1 MAGVQEFLEQ
11 GGMDVNAADEFGYTC
26 LHAAASYGHAD
37 LVQFLIGRGGNVA
50 LRDPDGDTPL
60 HVCEEGNVAQVLIG
74 SGADP
79 QSRNSDGKR
88 PHDLALED
96 GHLPLANYLRGLC
109 GLPPLTAAQAQAA
122 MARLESEEGGGEQ
135 EEQEVHEMGLQDLQA
150 FVEGQEQEQ
159 EQEEEEGEQGNG
171 MEENKMAE

>member
-37 LVQFLIGRGGNVA
+37 LVQFLIDRGGNVA

-60 HVCEEGNVAQVLIG
+60 HVCEEVNVAQVLVG

-79 QSRNSDGKR
+79 QARNTDGKR
-88 PHDLALED
+88 PHDVALED
-96 GHLPLANYLRGLC
+96 GHVALANYLRGLC

-122 MARLESEEGGGEQ
+122 MEALESGEGGEEG
-135 EEQEVHEMGLQDLQA
+135 EEQEVHEMGLVDLQA
-150 FVEGQEQEQ
+150 FVEGQEEQ
-159 EQEEEEGEQGNG
+159 QEEDGEGEQGDG

>member
-11 GGMDVNAADEFGYTC
+11 GGMDVNAADEYGYTC

-60 HVCEEGNVAQVLIG
+60 HVCEEVSVAQVLVG

-79 QSRNSDGKR
+79 QVRNTDGKR
-88 PHDLALED
+88 PHDVALED
-96 GHLPLANYLRGLC
+96 GHMALANYLRGLC
-109 GLPPLTAAQAQAA
+109 GLSPLTAAQAQAA
-122 MARLESEEGGGEQ
+122 MAALEEGGEEV

-150 FVEGQEQEQ
+150 FVEGQQEEQQ
-159 EQEEEEGEQGNG
+159 EDEEEGEQGNG